1 MEYVQWPNGI
11 TVGAI
16 EVAPDVRDAAG
27 LADAVRLLV
36 GEVSGAT
43 LVVRSADSS
52 SFQGANAGELG
63 IVVANRISFKKGK
76 DWKEYGP
83 GAPEHLG

>member
-16 EVAPDVRDAAG
+16 EVAPDVRGAAG
-27 LADAVRLLV
+27 LAD
-36 GEVSGAT
+36 
-43 LVVRSADSS
+43 
-52 SFQGANAGELG
+52 AGELG

-76 DWKEYGP
+76 GWKEYGA